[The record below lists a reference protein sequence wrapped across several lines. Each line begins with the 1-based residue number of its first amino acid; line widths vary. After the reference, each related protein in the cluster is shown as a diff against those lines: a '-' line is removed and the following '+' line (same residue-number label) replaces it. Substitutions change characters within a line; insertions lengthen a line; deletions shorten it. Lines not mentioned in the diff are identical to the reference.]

1 MVLFALGVFIN
12 HQSDAI
18 LLRLRQ
24 PGETGY
30 SIPYGGLYRWVS
42 APNYLGEIIQWT
54 GFVIAAATPAAWV
67 FALFTVANW
76 RRARSHHQWYLIALA
91 TTRIGSVWCPG
102 CGDGCC
108 GAAPGEDAVRDAR
121 PETYWRGRSRAPLDR
136 LRRALRWARHRRLD
150 APGRLIDDQAA

>member
-1 MVLFALGVFIN
+1 MRGGDKPKPWLTVGLAFVFNSVNGAVNAYDLQRAESFSLSAVVCGVVLFALGVFIN

-54 GFVIAAATPAAWV
+54 GFAIAAATPAAWV
-67 FALFTVANW
+67 FALFTVANLAP
-76 RRARSHHQWYLIALA
+76 RARSHHQWYLDRFSDYPRDRKRL
-91 TTRIGSVWCPG
+91 VPG
-102 CGDGCC
+102 L
-108 GAAPGEDAVRDAR
+108 
-121 PETYWRGRSRAPLDR
+121 W
-136 LRRALRWARHRRLD
+136 
-150 APGRLIDDQAA
+150 